1 MINLDKLQEEINSDI
16 RIYIDGY
23 TNLHPDDVFALI
35 TDITQI
41 VSDKIEDIR
50 HYEQ

>member
-16 RIYIDGY
+16 RIYIGGY
-23 TNLHPDDVFALI
+23 TDLHSDDVFALT

-41 VSDKIEDIR
+41 VSDKIEDMR
-50 HYEQ
+50 HHEQ